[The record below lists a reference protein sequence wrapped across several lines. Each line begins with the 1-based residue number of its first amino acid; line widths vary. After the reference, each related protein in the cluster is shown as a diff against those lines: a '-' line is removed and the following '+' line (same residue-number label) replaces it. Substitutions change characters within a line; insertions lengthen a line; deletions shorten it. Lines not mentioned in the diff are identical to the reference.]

1 MAEENATAADADGFE
16 PEDIGVNTTAAPDI
30 QTVIS
35 RRLLLTGAATAAA
48 LPLVAAVGEAQAQ
61 AQGAQAR
68 GASTLAFKEVPHG
81 LDGTHHVAPGYRA
94 EVLVRWGDPIARDA
108 PDFVPGKVDGAAQEK
123 QFGYNCD
130 FLAYWPLPYG
140 SRNSSHGLICANH
153 EYTNNELMWPGME
166 GRNNGPKGLTKEQ
179 VDHDQSAHGLSV
191 VEVRKTG
198 GRWSYVKDSSYNRR
212 LSMRGTV
219 FRVAGPAA
227 GHARL
232 KTSADPTGT
241 RVIGTLNNCA
251 GGFTPWGTVLSGE
264 ENFNGYFRGDRN
276 RTAEARNYARYGV
289 QPFRNAPWGA
299 HDARFDMDR
308 EPNEP
313 NRFGWVVEYDP
324 YDPKS
329 TPVKRTSIGRFK
341 HEGAMTAISHD
352 GRIALYSGDDER
364 FEYVYKFV
372 TKGRFDPAKRAPNM
386 NLLDDGTLYVAKFN
400 DDGTMNWLPLV
411 HGEGPLTAANGFAS
425 QADIC
430 IETRR
435 AADLVGATPMDR
447 PEGVAVDPKTGRIY
461 VVLTYNDRR
470 KPTGDANARERVNAA
485 NHRPGN
491 KWGQI
496 VEIVPPPVK
505 GEGYDHA
512 AATCRWGFFIVAGNP
527 RDPQAAAQY
536 HPATSDDGWFQAPDN
551 ITFDPKGRAWIT
563 TDGMD
568 NFGNDMADGLYGAD
582 TRGPGRAL
590 SKHFFRTPAGAEMT
604 GPAFTPDG
612 RTVFVSVQHPGE
624 GDKASFE
631 NPATRWPDFKPDIP
645 PRPSVVAI
653 TKTDGGEIGS

>member
-1 MAEENATAADADGFE
+1 MNFDRDAGRADQDCE
-16 PEDIGVNTTAAPDI
+16 PEDIGVNDSVAPDI

-35 RRLLLTGAATAAA
+35 RRILLAGSGALAAGAVMGSGDAAA
-48 LPLVAAVGEAQAQ
+48 QS
-61 AQGAQAR
+61 AR
-68 GASTLAFKEVPHG
+68 GASTLRFKDVKHG
-81 LDGTHHVAPGYRA
+81 LDGTHHVAEGYR
-94 EVLVRWGDPIARDA
+94 VDVVIRWGDPIARDA

-130 FLAYWPLPYG
+130 FLAYRPLPYG
-140 SRNSSHGLICANH
+140 SRNSSHGLLCSNH
-153 EYTNNELMWPGME
+153 EYTNNELMWPGLE
-166 GRNNGPKGLTKEQ
+166 GRNNGAKGLTREQ
-179 VDHDQSAHGLSV
+179 VEHDQSAHGLSV
-191 VEVRKTG
+191 VEVRRTG
-198 GRWSYVKDSSYNRR
+198 GRWTYVKDSPYNRR
-212 LSMRGTV
+212 LSLRGAT
-219 FRVAGPAA
+219 FRLSGPAA

-232 KTSADPTGT
+232 KTNADPTGT

-276 RTAEARNYARYGV
+276 RTGEARNYARYGV

-299 HDARFDMDR
+299 HDARFDMDQ

-329 TPVKRTSIGRFK
+329 MPVKRTAIGRVK

-352 GRIALYSGDDER
+352 GRIALYTGDDER

-372 TKGRFDPAKRAPNM
+372 TKGKFDPAKRAPNM
-386 NLLDDGTLYVAKFN
+386 NLLDEGTLYVAKFN

-411 HGEGPLTAANGFAS
+411 HGEGPLVAANGFDS
-425 QADIC
+425 QADVC

-447 PEGVAVDPKTGRIY
+447 PEGVAVNPVNGRVY

-470 KPTGDANARERVNAA
+470 KPASDAKARERVNAA
-485 NHRPGN
+485 NPRAEN
-491 KWGQI
+491 KWGHI
-496 VEIVPPPVK
+496 IEITAPAVK
-505 GEGYDHA
+505 GEGHDHA

-527 RDPQAAAQY
+527 RDPKAQTRY

-551 ITFDPKGRAWIT
+551 ITFDPRGRAWIT

-582 TRGPGRAL
+582 TAGAGRAL
-590 SKHFFRTPAGAEMT
+590 SKHLFRTPAGAEMT

-631 NPATRWPDFKPDIP
+631 DPGTRWPDFKPGVP

-653 TKTDGGEIGS
+653 TRADGGEIGS

>member
-1 MAEENATAADADGFE
+1 MGGERNDEIDPD
-16 PEDIGVNTTAAPDI
+16 DIGVNESRAASI
-30 QTVIS
+30 QDVIS
-35 RRLLLTGAATAAA
+35 RRLLLSGAAAGALGAALAGEDAAA
-48 LPLVAAVGEAQAQ
+48 QPASAG
-61 AQGAQAR
+61 G
-68 GASTLAFKEVPHG
+68 GSTLRFRDVKHG
-81 LDGTHHVAPGYRA
+81 LDERHHVAEGYRA
-94 EVLVRWGDPIARDA
+94 EVLIRWGDPIAKDA

-140 SRNSSHGLICANH
+140 SRNSSRGLLCSNH
-153 EYTNNELMWPGME
+153 EYTNNELMWPGMD
-166 GRNNGPKGLTKEQ
+166 GRNNGAKGLTREQ
-179 VDHDQSAHGLSV
+179 VEHDQSAHGLSV
-191 VEVRKTG
+191 VEVRRSG
-198 GRWSYVKDSSYNRR
+198 GRWSYVKDSPYNRR
-212 LSMRGTV
+212 LSMRGTT

-227 GHARL
+227 GHPRL
-232 KTSADPTGT
+232 RTGADPTGT
-241 RVIGTLNNCA
+241 RVVGTLNNCA

-276 RTAEARNYARYGV
+276 RTAEARNYARYNV
-289 QPFRNAPWGA
+289 QASRGAPWGA
-299 HDARFDMDR
+299 HDPRFDLDK

-324 YDPKS
+324 YDPSS
-329 TPVKRTSIGRFK
+329 TPVKRTAIGRIK

-372 TKGRFDPAKRAPNM
+372 TKGRFEPARREPNM
-386 NLLDDGTLYVAKFN
+386 DLLDEGTLFVARFN
-400 DDGTMNWLPLV
+400 DDGTMDWLPLV
-411 HGEGPLTAANGFAS
+411 HGQGPLTAANGFAS
-425 QADIC
+425 QADVC

-447 PEGVAVDPKTGRIY
+447 PEGVAVDPVTGRVY
-461 VVLTYNDRR
+461 VVLTYNERR
-470 KPTGDANARERVNAA
+470 KPATDASARERANAA
-485 NHRPGN
+485 NPRADN
-491 KWGQI
+491 RWGQI
-496 VEIVPPPVK
+496 VEISPPAVK
-505 GEGYDHA
+505 GQGYDHG
-512 AATCRWGFFIVAGNP
+512 ATRCRWGFFIVAGNP
-527 RDPQAAAQY
+527 KDPKAQARY
-536 HPATSDDGWFQAPDN
+536 HPATSEDGWFQAPDN
-551 ITFDPKGRAWIT
+551 ITFDPRGRAWIT

-590 SKHFFRTPAGAEMT
+590 SKHLFRTPTGAEMT

-624 GDKASFE
+624 GGKASFE
-631 NPATRWPDFKPDIP
+631 NPGTRWPDFQPGVP

-653 TKTDGGEIGS
+653 TRADGGEIGS